1 LENEVIGPSD
11 VLCVPDNTFAI
22 VGTAE
27 DSVIILDMGGLADQA
42 GYDLVYYEFW
52 GPHKGPGH
60 TPGILMDPVQIDV
73 AQATQT
79 GEPDSTTW
87 RTILIWGD
95 DNISNNGSIPP
106 QYAIDGESAD
116 DPIAAVDLYA
126 GSDFNGDGVIDET
139 DGSGVAIDIGE
150 SSGTVWRF
158 VRIRR
163 FPPGSAT
170 DPSEAAEIDAL
181 ETLNE

>member
-1 LENEVIGPSD
+1 MIEPSNA
-11 VLCVPDNTFAI
+11 LCVPDGSLFST

-27 DSVIILDMGGLADQA
+27 DSVLILDMGSLADRE

-52 GPHKGPGH
+52 GPDKGPGQ

-73 AQATQT
+73 AQATDN
-79 GEPDSTTW
+79 GASDSNAW

-95 DNISNNGSIPP
+95 EDVSNNGSIPP
-106 QYAIDGESAD
+106 EYATDGELAN
-116 DPIAAVDLYA
+116 DPIAAMDLYA
-126 GSDFNGDGVIDET
+126 GSDLNGNGVVDGM

-150 SSGTVWRF
+150 NNGTIWRF

-163 FPPGSAT
+163 FPLGSSTGPG
-170 DPSEAAEIDAL
+170 EAAEIDAL
-181 ETLNE
+181 EALYE